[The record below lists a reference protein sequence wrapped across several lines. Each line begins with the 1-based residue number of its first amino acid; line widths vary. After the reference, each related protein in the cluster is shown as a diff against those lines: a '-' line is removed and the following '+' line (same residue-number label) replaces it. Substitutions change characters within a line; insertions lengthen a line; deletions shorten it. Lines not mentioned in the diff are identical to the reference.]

1 MARHVERP
9 HILGAHRTSTQDG
22 GRSSPAQAALRS
34 MVHIGSSAQS
44 ASPNPEFKCNW
55 LHSLILI
62 ADAGGVQ
69 GLSAWVRLFD
79 VWGLYRVNF
88 RDGNEVTARYRING
102 EDAFNTGTAMA
113 QYEPWHRHELAVR
126 PRGDGIVIPERFPPE
141 IITFTL
147 PGGSNA
153 HDPAQAPVVTMT
165 LGSPARRARQPRL
178 DDRLPEERHA
188 AA

>member
-1 MARHVERP
+1 MGLLA
-9 HILGAHRTSTQDG
+9 
-22 GRSSPAQAALRS
+22 
-34 MVHIGSSAQS
+34 
-44 ASPNPEFKCNW
+44 NW
-55 LHSLILI
+55 LQWHRSRAHMRAAFNRMGLEVNYNPLHITTYHNH
-62 ADAGGVQ
+62 AG
-69 GLSAWVRLFD
+69 AKYY

-88 RDGNEVTARYRING
+88 RDGNEVTARYQING

>member
-1 MARHVERP
+1 MGLLA
-9 HILGAHRTSTQDG
+9 
-22 GRSSPAQAALRS
+22 
-34 MVHIGSSAQS
+34 
-44 ASPNPEFKCNW
+44 NW
-55 LHSLILI
+55 LQWHRSRAHMRAAFNRMGLEVNYNPLHITTYHNH
-62 ADAGGVQ
+62 AG
-69 GLSAWVRLFD
+69 AKYY

-88 RDGNEVTARYRING
+88 RDGNEVTARYQING

-113 QYEPWHRHELAVR
+113 QYEPWHRHALAVR